1 MKDNGS
7 GINFL
12 VELKDLTS
20 KERRVALRIAKTS
33 RVSARRYAHTV
44 LENRRLGKTR
54 RPRTASVRSI
64 KEGDLRRF
72 IRQEI
77 LTQEIDKTNRE
88 AMRHDLRYGLGEQ
101 VVGYKAPQEKDSDG
115 GGYLSMGDMGVDTT
129 LSDQSTDEEQASA
142 DQVRTLTQQRQ
153 QDLDQGKT
161 VDAQNVGQQL
171 GMARRTRG

>member
-1 MKDNGS
+1 MNDNGF
-7 GINFL
+7 GIDFL

-33 RVSARRYAHTV
+33 RVSARRYAHAV
-44 LENRRLGKTR
+44 LENRHLEKMR
-54 RPRTASVRSI
+54 RPRVASTKPI

-88 AMRHDLRYGLGEQ
+88 AMYHYLRHGLGEQ

-129 LSDQSTDEEQASA
+129 LRDQSTDEEQASA

-161 VDAQNVGQQL
+161 VDAQDAGQQL
-171 GMARRTRG
+171 GMARRMRG